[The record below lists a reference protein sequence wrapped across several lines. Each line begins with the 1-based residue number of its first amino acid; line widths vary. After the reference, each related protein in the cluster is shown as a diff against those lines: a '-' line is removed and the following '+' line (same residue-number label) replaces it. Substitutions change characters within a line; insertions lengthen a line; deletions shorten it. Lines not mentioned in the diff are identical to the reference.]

1 MQSLGERMQLKS
13 PVMLR
18 ILDLIERF
26 FKMIPPHNSLLA
38 FLLLFPL
45 RAVKNLD
52 SKLTR
57 RIFWTESVNLSRTTT
72 PGLSWG
78 PRLETS

>member
-1 MQSLGERMQLKS
+1 MNLAWKLSMQSLGERMQLKS

-38 FLLLFPL
+38 LLLLFPL
-45 RAVKNLD
+45 RAVKKSILD
-52 SKLTR
+52 SRLTKR
-57 RIFWTESVNLSRTTT
+57 S
-72 PGLSWG
+72 
-78 PRLETS
+78 

>member
-1 MQSLGERMQLKS
+1 MQLKS

-45 RAVKNLD
+45 RAVKKSNLD

-57 RIFWTESVNLSRTTT
+57 RS
-72 PGLSWG
+72 
-78 PRLETS
+78 